1 MTLRIK
7 PVKLNQTIYFRVPND
22 IVDLVGID
30 SNAEVTLNI
39 EEFADKF
46 LLKYNVT
53 KSPIPS
59 PGLRVSTIKVSPNN
73 AAK

>member
-22 IVDLVGID
+22 IADLFGID

-39 EEFADKF
+39 EENDDKF

-53 KSPIPS
+53 KSPIRQ
-59 PGLRVSTIKVSPNN
+59 LVH
-73 AAK
+73 

>member
-22 IVDLVGID
+22 IADLVGIN
-30 SNAEVTLNI
+30 SNAEVTLNL
-39 EEFADKF
+39 EEQEDRF

-53 KSPIPS
+53 KPPIPQ
-59 PGLRVSTIKVSPNN
+59 PLNRRVQQI
-73 AAK
+73 AR

>member
-22 IVDLVGID
+22 IADLVGID

-39 EEFADKF
+39 EEHDDSF

-53 KSPIPS
+53 KSPIPTS
-59 PGLRVSTIKVSPNN
+59 LHRKIQQIER
-73 AAK
+73 

>member
-22 IVDLVGID
+22 IADLVGID
-30 SNAEVTLNI
+30 SDAEVTLNI
-39 EEFADKF
+39 EEHDDNF
-46 LLKYNVT
+46 LLKYMVT
-53 KSPIPS
+53 KSPIPQV
-59 PGLRVSTIKVSPNN
+59 LEVKNRKASPNH

>member
-22 IVDLVGID
+22 IADLVGID

-39 EEFADKF
+39 EEHDGEF

-53 KSPIPS
+53 KPPIPQ
-59 PGLRVSTIKVSPNN
+59 PLQRRIPI
-73 AAK
+73 AR

>member
-7 PVKLNQTIYFRVPND
+7 PVRLNQTIYFRVPND
-22 IVDLVGID
+22 IADLVGLD

-39 EEFADKF
+39 EEQDDRF

-53 KSPIPS
+53 KAPIPQQ
-59 PGLRVSTIKVSPNN
+59 LHRRIQQIQR
-73 AAK
+73 

>member
-22 IVDLVGID
+22 IADLVGID
-30 SNAEVTLNI
+30 SNAEVTLHI
-39 EEFADKF
+39 EEQNDSF

-53 KSPIPS
+53 KAPIPI
-59 PGLRVSTIKVSPNN
+59 PQPIHRRVQPIER
-73 AAK
+73 

>member
-22 IVDLVGID
+22 IADLVGID

-39 EEFADKF
+39 EEYTDRF
-46 LLKYNVT
+46 LLKYSVT
-53 KSPIPS
+53 KSPIPT
-59 PGLRVSTIKVSPNN
+59 PGMRVSTIQR
-73 AAK
+73 